1 MNSARCEWYSLVII
15 TVGMAIVAL
24 RAPLNGLHGLQGRLW
39 QATLVG
45 GPAMCLAASTWRPGA
60 WHRHRAWAVPAIRV
74 GTHLV
79 PMQRSAQT
87 GGAALL
93 LGRPAQ
99 EGLPG
104 VALDAFRLMVGT
116 RLLGNVLAT
125 LMVPLPLPVA
135 AATNAATVLLTRNN
149 QQLCQTELLA
159 SPLSRQ
165 RLAHLH
171 TLLDACCFMVLPFTP
186 ASLLSDQPGSTA
198 QACSATLNF
207 LQVLCILVPVALL
220 VWTQPPAE
228 QSGSAE
234 QSEQR
239 QQELHQQLE
248 NTGQVPE
255 LCGWPAGLAAVLR
268 RASSGA
274 DSLLRWTFLVQGSWV
289 QRAVH
294 LMVLFDGVWL
304 AMKVSS

>member
-1 MNSARCEWYSLVII
+1 MLSQAV
-15 TVGMAIVAL
+15 
-24 RAPLNGLHGLQGRLW
+24 LQGVPQFSRV
-39 QATLVG
+39 LV
-45 GPAMCLAASTWRPGA
+45 
-60 WHRHRAWAVPAIRV
+60 AVPASR
-74 GTHLV
+74 HCNANSKW
-79 PMQRSAQT
+79 PF
-87 GGAALL
+87 
-93 LGRPAQ
+93 
-99 EGLPG
+99 LPFSH
-104 VALDAFRLMVGT
+104 A
-116 RLLGNVLAT
+116 
-125 LMVPLPLPVA
+125 PL
-135 AATNAATVLLTRNN
+135 
-149 QQLCQTELLA
+149 QLLA

-220 VWTQPPAE
+220 VWTQSPAE

-255 LCGWPAGLAAVLR
+255 QCGWPAGLAAVLR

-274 DSLLRWTFLVQGSWV
+274 DSLLRWTFLVQGGWV